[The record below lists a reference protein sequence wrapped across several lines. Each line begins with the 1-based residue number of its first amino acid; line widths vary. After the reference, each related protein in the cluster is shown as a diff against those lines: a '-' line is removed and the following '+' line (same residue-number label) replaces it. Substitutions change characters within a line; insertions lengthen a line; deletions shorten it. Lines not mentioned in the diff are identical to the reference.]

1 MLLSE
6 VKAGRLPKSE
16 LTCYHVVYED
26 RTYNAKGEKLSHP
39 VLQKY
44 DIREWGSQPNEKVWD
59 YLESLRTSSD
69 NRFTYTIL
77 FDPKAKNEPVE
88 AEKEEGEKEPDGSD
102 TAEPETKKA
111 PRGGRNKKETISLS

>member
-26 RTYNAKGEKLSHP
+26 RIFNAKGEKLSRP

-69 NRFTYTIL
+69 DRFTYTVL
-77 FDPKAKNEPVE
+77 FDPKAKNEPVKV
-88 AEKEEGEKEPDGSD
+88 EKEEERESDGSD
-102 TAEPETKKA
+102 TAEPETEKKA
-111 PRGGRNKKETISLS
+111 PKGRKKNEDKINLG

>member
-16 LTCYHVVYED
+16 LKCYHVVYED
-26 RTYNAKGEKLSHP
+26 RIFNAKGEKLSRP

-69 NRFTYTIL
+69 DRFTYTVL
-77 FDPKAKNEPVE
+77 FDPKAKNEPVKV
-88 AEKEEGEKEPDGSD
+88 EKEEERESDGSD
-102 TAEPETKKA
+102 TAETDKKA
-111 PRGGRNKKETISLS
+111 PKGRKKNEDKINLG

>member
-16 LTCYHVVYED
+16 LNVYHVVYED
-26 RTYNAKGEKLSHP
+26 RIFNAKGENLSHP

-44 DIREWGSQPNEKVWD
+44 DIREWGSMPNEKVWD

-69 NRFTYTIL
+69 NRFTYTVL
-77 FDPKAKNEPVE
+77 FDPTEKKSEEIKDV
-88 AEKEEGEKEPDGSD
+88 AEDTKEPDGSD
-102 TAEPETKKA
+102 TVEIEVKKA
-111 PRGGRNKKETISLS
+111 PKGGRSKKDTINLG

>member
-16 LTCYHVVYED
+16 LKCYHVVYED
-26 RTYNAKGEKLSHP
+26 RTFNAKGEKLSHP

-59 YLESLRTSSD
+59 YLESLRTNSD
-69 NRFTYTIL
+69 GRFTYTVL
-77 FDPKAKNEPVE
+77 FDPKAKNEPV
-88 AEKEEGEKEPDGSD
+88 KNDEEEVHEPDGSD
-102 TAEPETKKA
+102 TAEVEVKKTPKGRKKA
-111 PRGGRNKKETISLS
+111 EDKINLG